1 MHVVKHTFIPSFW
14 RNSDNSY
21 YWLNR
26 NMHAPP
32 VSIKLISII
41 CLKLQLNELL
51 FQSQYLI
58 LNCRANLQHP
68 LYPTTNIAIRDMD
81 HISPISVKHYR
92 AVQPFGKWLIIANS
106 ETLLELWKFAS
117 INISDNIGQIPSR
130 ILSLFSNDIL
140 HK

>member
-14 RNSDNSY
+14 WNSDNSY

-58 LNCRANLQHP
+58 RNCRANLQHP

-92 AVQPFGKWLIIANS
+92 VFS
-106 ETLLELWKFAS
+106 LLENDWSLRILKHFLNYES
-117 INISDNIGQIPSR
+117 LHPYISDNIGQIPSR
-130 ILSLFSNDIL
+130 ILSLFANDIL